1 MLRIPSRITE
11 AKAMKKSCLNE
22 KLSLDLVKQVFSPQA
37 LLEWIH
43 KVADH
48 LGGTQWL
55 YVGSTD
61 SKPNPNNQGACDV
74 SHDKRAAF
82 TEIIFNMID
91 AVIEHKALSYGF
103 KANSP
108 KEAVELCN
116 KREPTAGLVSLCL
129 HNSGIKDRPTIDF
142 RDLGIGQCPDNFHST
157 FVGINEKAKLDKPH
171 LCGKFGMGM
180 KSAFKFCNS
189 ESLVR
194 PNCDPVFL
202 NRMLIV
208 SRLQTEY
215 LGDNENEVGM
225 TIVRQ
230 NFLNGNKG
238 PTYEYLC
245 DSEGKIIRLS
255 LPDFEP
261 GTLVRAFAFDLSG
274 YCGKI
279 TAQNNSLY
287 QMMNSYIID
296 PPIQI
301 SVHDRRE
308 NKTQTMNFKG
318 LLPALKNPKT
328 PNSYHEGFRV
338 PLDEGMGFADV
349 EYFVLHSNE
358 SSHDKDGTKVKSEFA
373 MTFSHNGQRHSAENR
388 SSIKRMLNLLAVH
401 NRMAI
406 SVDTSNLHPVAS
418 SNMYSSS
425 RISTVADSQIYKEII
440 KGIQNGIA
448 GDVELQALDRET
460 AMRKGERNSAHTE
473 SLEREISSMAL
484 GIMDSMRDQTGESRE
499 GKGVA
504 NGGGN
509 RKARRKSDAGLP
521 DFPTRIVIDNSP
533 LMLPL
538 GRFAHLTI
546 DVDAKNDYIVPGD
559 GKLSFDFGSDS
570 FIKITSQGK
579 LKGGK
584 VRLSVSVPENKKTSE
599 GQFTVQIKDEANGV
613 DLKKKGKFKT
623 VQPKAGKSGN
633 GNKKASGGTTPEPQV
648 SVIWVYKDKV
658 DDDTPCWSDLN
669 NEVWT
674 GQHPGECSIKSL
686 EDGSSMIIF
695 NLNADFDPIR
705 DHRKRMAKHGNAFE
719 RILQSYA
726 RVLCSALLRQECKG
740 LSPECSFASALVQ
753 SMFEGVKV
761 NEEDF
766 ESEDETHSI
775 PAAMGPIKDSSN
787 EKKNIRACD
796 SFIKEAE
803 TSGVEI

>member
-1 MLRIPSRITE
+1 
-11 AKAMKKSCLNE
+11 MKKSCLNE
-22 KLSLDLVKQVFSPQA
+22 KLSLDLIKQVFSPQA
-37 LLEWIH
+37 LLEWIQ
-43 KVADH
+43 KATDS
-48 LGGTQWL
+48 LGGVQWL
-55 YVGSTD
+55 YVGSTE

-82 TEIIFNMID
+82 TEIVFNMID
-91 AVIEHKALSYGF
+91 AVIDHKASKHGF
-103 KANSP
+103 TANSP
-108 KEAVELCN
+108 KEAVEECH
-116 KREPTAGLVSLCL
+116 KRETTAGLVSLCL
-129 HNSGIKDRPTIDF
+129 HDSGIKDRPTIDF

-157 FVGINEKAKLDKPH
+157 FVGINEKAKLNKPH

-189 ESLVR
+189 ENLVK

-208 SRLQTEY
+208 SRLQKDH
-215 LGDNENEVGM
+215 LGDNEDEIGM

-230 NFLNGNKG
+230 NFLDGNKG

-245 DSEGKIIRLS
+245 DSEGQIIRLS
-255 LPDFEP
+255 LSDFEP
-261 GTLVRAFAFDLSG
+261 GTLIRAFAFDLG
-274 YCGKI
+274 GHCGKI
-279 TAQNNSLY
+279 NAQNNSLY

-301 SVHDRRE
+301 SVEDQRE
-308 NKTQTMNFKG
+308 KKTQKMNFKG
-318 LLPALKNPKT
+318 LMHSLKNPKT
-328 PNSYHEGFRV
+328 PNSHHDDFRV
-338 PLDEGMGFADV
+338 DLKEGMGFAHV
-349 EYFVLHSNE
+349 EYFVFHPNE

-440 KGIQNGIA
+440 RAIQVQIA
-448 GDVELQALDRET
+448 SDVELHALDKET
-460 AMRKGERNSAHTE
+460 ATRKGERNSAQTE
-473 SLEREISSMAL
+473 SLEREISSMAV
-484 GIMDSMRDQTGESRE
+484 GIMDSIRDQTGGGRGS
-499 GKGVA
+499 KGVA

-509 RKARRKSDAGLP
+509 RQARKKSDAGLP

-533 LMLPL
+533 LVLPL

-546 DVDAKNDYIVPGD
+546 DVDAKNDYITPGD
-559 GKLSFDFGSDS
+559 GKLSFDFGSNS
-570 FIKITSQGK
+570 NIKVTAQGR

-584 VRLSVSVPENKKTSE
+584 VRLSVSVPESTATSE
-599 GQFTVQIKDEANGV
+599 GKFTVRIKDEANGV
-613 DLKKKGKFKT
+613 NLKATGKFKT
-623 VQPKAGKSGN
+623 VQPKVGKSGN
-633 GNKKASGGTTPEPQV
+633 GNKRTSGGTTPEPQV

-658 DDDTPCWSDLN
+658 DDDTPCWSDMN
-669 NEVWT
+669 NEAWT
-674 GQHPGECSIKSL
+674 GQHPGECSVKSL

-695 NLNADFDPIR
+695 NLNADFDPIM
-705 DHRKRMAKHGNAFE
+705 DQRKRMAKHRNAFE

-740 LSPECSFASALVQ
+740 SSPECSFASALVQ

-766 ESEDETHSI
+766 ESEEEMHSI
-775 PAAMGPIKDSSN
+775 PAAMGPIKDSGHG
-787 EKKNIRACD
+787 KKDIRASN
-796 SFIKEAE
+796 SFIAEAE
-803 TSGVEI
+803 ASGVRI